1 MSKRSR
7 STNTTDTTDTTDPL
21 AHTNKKPKTSIPAPS
36 PAAPATAA
44 TTPAPAPETALA
56 EQAAAPAEEAA
67 APAEQAAAPAEEA
80 AAPAEEAASPA
91 EEAAAPAEEAAAP
104 TEEAAAPTEEA
115 AAPTTDSKEEQQLLS
130 NKYRLADGSEEW
142 EALKLLFQYGLSTVK
157 GKRKLY
163 ESSMGT
169 TKTQMIMAGYRPP
182 TISYEEYKEEDNFP
196 KQWSV
201 NLFNDERYT
210 WDTFKQYYS
219 WFTGVKMHRNKQMD
233 LTDNED
239 EHVLPVGFMFLFGGG
254 LSKQLLD
261 VFDETVNLPSSERI
275 DEYLN
280 TEEGQQLKK
289 RLESIE
295 EYGIDKILE
304 DKRITHRIGQKKAID
319 LLKCIYHDDN
329 PEIMKSK
336 IMEFLKNQLEL
347 NYYGYFLSEAKAN
360 RIKSNY
366 VFIRLLKDKDDNIKF
381 DVDETA
387 VNYFVD
393 QIKSF
398 FDNINSSL
406 VQGVDVKVGTKEDDY
421 KDVVYSANKFT
432 GKWVSTSAG
441 SIEMHEG
448 FDVGKSKQIMKAVLK
463 KLVYYLN
470 IDIRNRI
477 FFNIVMAPLYLE
489 KNQEKIIKPSVS
501 AKLMQHAGNPPD
513 NPDDNEYT
521 YAVIDNTQYT
531 EEGDG
536 NTAGSSEV
544 AVVGKAHGTRGTKE
558 LGERLRNNLSTQLK
572 RFDNIFDPKLMHD
585 HEIDVKGFI
594 DEIVSKLD
602 LVKIKTKIKTNTKTG
617 TPKIETLQTYGLKIS
632 PLLKHEWLSKN
643 TSSLKHAKKKKKL
656 VNLIWKKE
664 HYMWSL
670 TLNFIIIRPLV
681 CLTSEH
687 GYIQQ
692 IE

>member
-104 TEEAAAPTEEA
+104 TEEAAAPT
-115 AAPTTDSKEEQQLLS
+115 TDSKEEQQLLS

-182 TISYEEYKEEDNFP
+182 KDLREYNRLDN
-196 KQWSV
+196 QWSV
-201 NLFNDERYT
+201 ERFNDKRGDP

-219 WFTGVKMHRNKQMD
+219 WFTGVKMHREGTVK
-233 LTDNED
+233 LSDNED

-261 VFDETVNLPSSERI
+261 VFDETVNLPSSELI

-280 TEEGQQLKK
+280 TKKGQQLKE
-289 RLESIE
+289 RLESIKK
-295 EYGIDKILE
+295 YGRDKILE
-304 DKRITHRIGQKKAID
+304 DKLTTHRKGQTKAID
-319 LLKCIYHDDN
+319 LLKCIYHDDTA
-329 PEIMKSK
+329 EIMNGK

-360 RIKSNY
+360 RIKSDY
-366 VFIRLLKDKDDNIKF
+366 VFIRLLKDKDDHIKF
-381 DVDETA
+381 DVDKTA

-398 FDNINSSL
+398 FDNIGPSV
-406 VQGVDVKVGTKEDDY
+406 VQDVDVKVGNTKEDDY

-441 SIEMHEG
+441 SIDMHEG
-448 FDVGKSKQIMKAVLK
+448 FNVGESKKIMKAVLE

-521 YAVIDNTQYT
+521 YGVIDHTQYT

-544 AVVGKAHGTRGTKE
+544 AVVSDAQLTRAMRGE
-558 LGERLRNNLSTQLK
+558 IRERLINNLSTQLK
-572 RFDNIFDPKLMHD
+572 MFDNIFDPKLMHD
-585 HEIDVKGFI
+585 HGIDFEKEEFI
-594 DEIVSKLD
+594 DEIVRNLD
-602 LVKIKTKIKTNTKTG
+602 LVRFKIQTAPPTG
-617 TPKIETLQTYGLKIS
+617 KKKNQTLQTYGLKIS

-643 TSSLKHAKKKKKL
+643 TRSLKHAKKKKKL

-681 CLTSEH
+681 
-687 GYIQQ
+687 
-692 IE
+692 